1 MNVLTALAVFGVIFP
16 AELPDKTMVAGLVL
30 GTRFRPGLVW
40 CGMALAF
47 AAHVAIAVTAG
58 GLLSLAPHWLVGL
71 IAAALFVIG
80 AIVLVREPPESVLEA
95 EETEAVDRVAGRE
108 QLSPVRVVG
117 TGFVVVFLAEWGDLT
132 QILTATLAA
141 RYHDPLSV
149 AVGAVVALW
158 AVAAISVVAGRTLL
172 RVVPIIV
179 VRRIA
184 ASVLVLLAVIT
195 LIETF
200 S

>member
-1 MNVLTALAVFGVIFP
+1 MNFLTALAVFGVIFP

-47 AAHVAIAVTAG
+47 ATHVAIAVTAG
-58 GLLSLAPHWLVGL
+58 GLLSLAPRWLVGS
-71 IAAALFVIG
+71 IAATLFLIG
-80 AIVLVREPPESVLEA
+80 AIVLVREPSESQQEA
-95 EETEAVDRVAGRE
+95 DESAEIDRIAGRE
-108 QLSPVRVVG
+108 QLSPVRVIG
-117 TGFVVVFLAEWGDLT
+117 TGYVVVFVAEWGDLT

-141 RYHDPLSV
+141 RYHDPVSV

-172 RVVPIIV
+172 RIVPINV

-184 ASVLVLLAVIT
+184 ASVLLLLAVIT

-200 S
+200 A